1 MVAVPL
7 NTKIKLQR
15 AKNMEQLENF
25 IEYRRFLDK
34 AQRLLADARDRL
46 QIVDVKLTDKEKKE
60 AKNCDR
66 YNLPSV
72 IAGLEGYVLRKSL
85 SCDSSRYIQQSEL
98 APIADEYDDI
108 DQIYDYVRG
117 FAPLPKNLNRF
128 ETKIDSPPPPLLHKQ
143 IITNEKSQPDS
154 GNYSFVKTNNNS
166 NTNNNNTIESKK
178 NSNNHH
184 IHHHHHNHTSHY
196 GHVHNNTSAVIAE
209 NDMENGKPI
218 PPPIE
223 TIPGKKIPEKRQRPT
238 LPKLYV
244 KNTTSNQH
252 QKISNANSP
261 IIINANKE
269 VHEPQSPL
277 FHIR

>member
-1 MVAVPL
+1 
-7 NTKIKLQR
+7 
-15 AKNMEQLENF
+15 MEQLENF

-34 AQRLLADARDRL
+34 AQRLLGDARDRL

-60 AKNCDR
+60 AKNGSR

-98 APIADEYDDI
+98 APITDEYDDI

-128 ETKIDSPPPPLLHKQ
+128 EAIVEPVSGPPLLPHSASSKTT
-143 IITNEKSQPDS
+143 INDKSQPDS
-154 GNYSFVKTNNNS
+154 GNYSFIKS
-166 NTNNNNTIESKK
+166 NNNNNTIESNKH
-178 NSNNHH
+178 SA
-184 IHHHHHNHTSHY
+184 HHHHHHHPHY
-196 GHVHNNTSAVIAE
+196 GHVHSTSAQIDEAGT
-209 NDMENGKPI
+209 ENGKPI

-223 TIPGKKIPEKRQRPT
+223 TIPGKKLPEKRQRPT

-244 KNTTSNQH
+244 KNAASTKSP
-252 QKISNANSP
+252 NATNSP
-261 IIINANKE
+261 VVVSASKE
-269 VHEPQSPL
+269 SLEPQSPL